1 MTQSV
6 ENSYKKGSSHTDTML
21 LEDLLSA
28 DTPFP
33 SYRDLPPLESGGV
46 IARIGF
52 EFQDHVAAKYCIE
65 MLQNAN
71 LREVWC
77 ESLDDITLI
86 RLYGDQEE
94 FEFVQVK
101 SNELSHFWSIAELC
115 KRDKKGKIIGS
126 SILEKSLAYERGSE
140 PCRFR
145 MVTKLPVN
153 SELKILTLPLDSS
166 RRISL
171 NNLCKKVSEKI
182 PDYISPKGSN
192 VSSWLSRL
200 VWEVCESS
208 EALKNANFLN
218 LRRVS
223 SDLGMFLAEDQWD
236 EMYRK
241 ILQKVQD
248 AGGAKWEVNPEAKKL
263 KRDEFLIWF
272 QDSIAKAQS
281 PGIGGTG
288 RKLHEKME
296 RAGIAPDLIEVAQEQ
311 RMSYRQNVLTPGYMD
326 LSKRQDIERN
336 TQAHLH
342 ELLAELDA
350 GKCND
355 TGIEFHSRCLGCLS
369 EVQQHDNGNTSLS
382 LSFLQGYMY
391 SLADRCV
398 HRFTRTAI

>member
-1 MTQSV
+1 
-6 ENSYKKGSSHTDTML
+6 ML

-46 IARIGF
+46 IARTGF

-65 MLQNAN
+65 MLQDKN

-86 RLYGDQEE
+86 RLYEDQEE

-115 KRDKKGKIIGS
+115 KRDKEGKTIGS

-145 MVTKLPVN
+145 IVTRLSVN
-153 SELKILTLPLDSS
+153 SELKILTLPLDSPK
-166 RRISL
+166 RIPL
-171 NNLCKKVSEKI
+171 THDFDKLCKKVLEKI
-182 PDYISPKGSN
+182 PDYLSSKGSDA
-192 VSSWLSRL
+192 SSWLSRL
-200 VWEVCESS
+200 VWEECGSS
-208 EALKNANFLN
+208 QALEDNNR
-218 LRRVS
+218 LRLRYIG
-223 SDLGMFLAEDQWD
+223 SDFSMFLAEDQWD

-248 AGGAKWEVNPEAKKL
+248 AGRAKWEINPEVKKL
-263 KRDEFLIWF
+263 KRDDFLSWF
-272 QDSIAKAQS
+272 QNSIAKAQS

-311 RMSYRQNVLTPGYMD
+311 RRAYRMSILNPGYMD

-336 TQAHLH
+336 AQAYLH
-342 ELLAELDA
+342 QLVSKLDA

-355 TGIEFHSRCLGCLS
+355 TGIEFHSRCLDCLS
-369 EVQQHDNGNTSLS
+369 EVEQRDNENVS

-391 SLADRCV
+391 SLADRCL
-398 HRFTRTAI
+398 HRFTRAAI